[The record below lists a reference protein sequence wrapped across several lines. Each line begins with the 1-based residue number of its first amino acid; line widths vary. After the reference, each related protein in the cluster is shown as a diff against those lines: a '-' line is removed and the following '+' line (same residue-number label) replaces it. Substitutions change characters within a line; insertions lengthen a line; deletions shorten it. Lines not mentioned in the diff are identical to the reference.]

1 MKFPAIA
8 SLALVA
14 SIALPQQSRAAEVYR
29 HDVRAAADVCRP
41 ALPAYDGMIRVRPLA
56 IVNES
61 SSTAWVTCAVTGDM
75 VGTTSVIEV
84 VFTGAGNGTRTCTLV
99 SWRAN
104 GSGTTGVS
112 AVGYQPGSTSTLQ
125 GWESRIRWTHA
136 IHNGG
141 ARYASAAV
149 SCPLAPGDG
158 IHHLTHMYSENVG
171 Q

>member
-1 MKFPAIA
+1 MKFPTAAALTLA
-8 SLALVA
+8 SI
-14 SIALPQQSRAAEVYR
+14 IALPLESHAADVTR
-29 HDVRAAADVCRP
+29 DHVRAAADVCRP

-61 SSTAWVTCAVTGDM
+61 SSVAWVTCAVTGDM

-84 VFTGAGNGTRTCTLV
+84 VFTGAGNGIRTCTLV
-99 SWRAN
+99 SWRASN
-104 GSGTTGVS
+104 AGTTGVTT
-112 AVGYQPGSTSTLQ
+112 VGYQPGSTVAAT

-136 IHNGG
+136 INNGG

-149 SCPLAPGDG
+149 SCPLAAGDG
-158 IHHLTHMYSENVG
+158 IHHIRHMYSENVG

>member
-1 MKFPAIA
+1 MKFTAIA

-14 SIALPQQSRAAEVYR
+14 GIALPLDSHAADVTR
-29 HDVRAAADVCRP
+29 DHVRAAADVCRP
-41 ALPAYDGMIRVRPLA
+41 ALPAYDGMLRTRPLA

-61 SSTAWVTCAVTGDM
+61 SSVAWVTCAVTGDM
-75 VGTTSVIEV
+75 VGTTSVIEI
-84 VFTGAGNGTRTCTLV
+84 VFTGAGSGTRTCTLV
-99 SWRAN
+99 SWRATN
-104 GSGTTGVS
+104 TGTTGVS
-112 AVGYQPGSTSTLQ
+112 AVGYQPGSTTALE

-158 IHHLTHMYSENVG
+158 IHHIRHMYSENVG
-171 Q
+171 L

>member
-1 MKFPAIA
+1 MKFPTAA
-8 SLALVA
+8 ALALA
-14 SIALPQQSRAAEVYR
+14 TLIALPMESHAADVTR
-29 HDVRAAADVCRP
+29 DHVRAAADVCRP
-41 ALPAYDGMIRVRPLA
+41 ALPAYDGMVRVRPLA

-61 SSTAWVTCAVTGDM
+61 SSVAWVTCAVTGDI

-84 VFTGAGNGTRTCTLV
+84 VFTGIGSGTRTCTLV
-99 SWRAN
+99 SWRAHS
-104 GSGTTGVS
+104 SGTTGVS
-112 AVGYQPGSTSTLQ
+112 TIGYQSGSTSTFQ

-149 SCPLAPGDG
+149 SCPLSPGDG
-158 IHHLTHMYSENVG
+158 IHHIRHMYSENIG